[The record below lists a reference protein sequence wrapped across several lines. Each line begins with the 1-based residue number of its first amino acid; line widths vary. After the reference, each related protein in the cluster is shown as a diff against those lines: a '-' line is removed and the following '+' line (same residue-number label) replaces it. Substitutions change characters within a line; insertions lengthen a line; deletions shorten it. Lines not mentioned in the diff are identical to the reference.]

1 MRSKPGQRR
10 TKSASRG
17 GVRRA
22 GNSFLGD
29 TWANFK
35 RWSLKFIRSPHVI
48 VMNLLQPILFLFL
61 FTEVFGGVV
70 GGPMGRAIG
79 GSIDYVTFLLPAIAI
94 QVALMTGMSG
104 GIGLVRD
111 IEEWIF
117 EKVMV
122 SPMSTTAVFLG
133 KTFSELVRIAIQIGI
148 ILGLGVL
155 LGAEITTGFPG
166 ALGVV
171 GIGVLFSLL
180 FISLTTA
187 VAMVT
192 KDQEAMMSIM
202 LPVMFPLLF
211 LSSAFLPLNALP
223 GWIQTF
229 AKFNPV
235 TYGVD
240 ATRAVVLGKDVME
253 VVNVTCFS
261 GMWNTIIPALGVLLA
276 FAVVLGG
283 LAVFSIR
290 RGTSTDVE

>member
-1 MRSKPGQRR
+1 MRLKSGQGG
-10 TKSASRG
+10 TKSTSRG

-29 TWANFK
+29 TLANFK
-35 RWSLKFIRSPHVI
+35 RWLLKFIRSPHVI
-48 VMNLLQPILFLFL
+48 AMNLLQPILFLFL

-94 QVALMTGMSG
+94 QVALMTGQGG
-104 GIGLVRD
+104 GIGLVMD

-122 SPMSTTAVFLG
+122 SPMGTTAVFLG

-166 ALGVV
+166 ALGVI

-202 LPVMFPLLF
+202 IPVMFPLLF

-223 GWIQTF
+223 GWVQTF

-240 ATRAVVLGKDVME
+240 AARAVVLGKDVME

-261 GMWNTIIPALGVLLA
+261 GIWNTIIPALGVLLA